1 MIREKITIQDYE
13 RISQEN
19 EYYLWHFVRKNNTGP
34 VMIYSYFEEEEAFK
48 GHQLKGILD
57 KIDIPYFESY
67 LEDSFDFLIDLGI
80 PANLLWIPETKE
92 FNTIILAFNKRRKVT
107 STFEGY
113 CMCMEGILDMVYL
126 LNPQYILNAKFD

>member
-1 MIREKITIQDYE
+1 MIRERVTIEDYE
-13 RISQEN
+13 RISREN
-19 EYYLWHFVRKNNTGP
+19 EYYLWHFVRKDSTGP
-34 VMIYSYFEEEEAFK
+34 VMIYSYFERENYLK

-67 LEDSFDFLIDLGI
+67 LEDSYDFLINLGI
-80 PANLLWIPETKE
+80 SAKHLWIPETKE
-92 FNTIILAFNKRRKVT
+92 FNTIIIAFNKRRKVT

-113 CMCMEGILDMVYL
+113 CMCMEGILDMIYQ

>member
-1 MIREKITIQDYE
+1 MIRERITVQDYE
-13 RISQEN
+13 KISREN
-19 EYYLWHFVRKNNTGP
+19 EYYLWHFVRKNDTGP
-34 VMIYSYFEEEEAFK
+34 EMIYSYFEEEQSKK

-67 LEDSFDFLIDLGI
+67 LEDSFDFLINLGI
-80 PANLLWIPETKE
+80 SANLLWISETKE

-107 STFEGY
+107 STFEGH
-113 CMCMEGILDMVYL
+113 CMCMEGILDMIYQ